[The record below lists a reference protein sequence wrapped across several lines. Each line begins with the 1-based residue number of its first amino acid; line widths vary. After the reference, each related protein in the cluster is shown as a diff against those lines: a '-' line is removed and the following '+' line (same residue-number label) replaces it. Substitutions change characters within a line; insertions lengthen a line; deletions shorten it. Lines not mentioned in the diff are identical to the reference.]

1 MKIRGFMGS
10 FFLVYLFIYFLKVS
24 MISRLQEAERQFR
37 AIVPTPCPPVLHAGG
52 CSLSLPQKILSGNFQ
67 RGVRVQDR
75 KKKKTFPFIESCVL
89 KTNTVIY
96 QSSE

>member
-24 MISRLQEAERQFR
+24 MISRLWEAERQFR

-75 KKKKTFPFIESCVL
+75 KKKHFLSLNHACSKQI
-89 KTNTVIY
+89 
-96 QSSE
+96 Q